1 MMRAQG
7 WMWMAVLTLGSVG
20 ATARAQQE
28 PAPATTSTKTRTG
41 TVKELTASSLQ
52 LAGATKD
59 APPLTYV
66 LENPKQ
72 ELKASLAG
80 LKAGDSVR
88 VTYAPNNV
96 GAKVVTHVEKLP
108 AAAP

>member
-1 MMRAQG
+1 MLRAQG
-7 WMWMAVLTLGSVG
+7 WMWMAVLTLGSMG
-20 ATARAQQE
+20 ATAGAQE

-41 TVKELTASSLQ
+41 TLKALTATSLQ
-52 LAGATKD
+52 LAGATKN

-80 LKAGDSVR
+80 LKAGDTVR
-88 VTYAPNNV
+88 LTYAPNAV
-96 GAKVVTHVEKLP
+96 GAKVVTQVEKVP
-108 AAAP
+108 AATP